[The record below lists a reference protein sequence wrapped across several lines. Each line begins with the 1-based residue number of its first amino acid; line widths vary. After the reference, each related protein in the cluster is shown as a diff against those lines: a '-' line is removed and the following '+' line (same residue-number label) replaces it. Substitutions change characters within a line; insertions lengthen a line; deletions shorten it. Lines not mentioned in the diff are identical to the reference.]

1 MILKTLSIMSEDNE
15 KYSNWRNL
23 TECIDSVVKMI
34 VFDID
39 GYKIGLAGA
48 LPENCI
54 VKSEKSL
61 FGNSTQQCENIWLEV
76 KGVQYIVDGK
86 EESNEIVLHNL
97 TLLPESGYIKFKC
110 TIDNAECSVKCVD
123 LTYKMPKEIGEKV
136 CYLLSC

>member
-23 TECIDSVVKMI
+23 AECIDSVVKMI
-34 VFDID
+34 AFDID

-61 FGNSTQQCENIWLEV
+61 FGNSTSQCENIWLEV

-97 TLLPESGYIKFKC
+97 TLFPESGYIKFKC
-110 TIDNAECSVKCVD
+110 TIDNTECSVKCVD
-123 LTYKMPKEIGEKV
+123 LAYKMPKEIGKKV